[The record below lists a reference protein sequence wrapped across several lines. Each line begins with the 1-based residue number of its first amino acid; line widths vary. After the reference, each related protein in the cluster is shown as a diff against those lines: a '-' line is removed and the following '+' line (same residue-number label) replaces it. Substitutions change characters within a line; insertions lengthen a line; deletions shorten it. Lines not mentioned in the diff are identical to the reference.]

1 MSDRRIKP
9 ERLKERIAA
18 AEFSYSHVARQLG
31 VKQPTISRLVKGEQS
46 STARIDLLAS
56 ILGTTPGYLTG
67 ETDDPS
73 PNASTEPSA
82 RSYQAI
88 TMQVLLPAEDVLT
101 RMFEALLAMVDP
113 TAPPED
119 QARSLAKN
127 LPVGLSQLRDLLPD
141 PKRGGQAGSKSGQPK
156 MLVEQR

>member
-9 ERLKERIAA
+9 ERLRERIGA
-18 AEFSYSHVARQLG
+18 AEVSYSHVARELG

-56 ILGTTPGYLTG
+56 ILNTTPAYLTG

-73 PNASTEPSA
+73 PDAVPEPSA

-113 TAPPED
+113 AAPPED

-127 LPVGLSQLRDLLPD
+127 LPVGLSQLRDLLPA
-141 PKRGGQAGSKSGQPK
+141 PEQGNRAGSRSAPPK

>member
-1 MSDRRIKP
+1 MDRRIRS
-9 ERLKERIAA
+9 ERLKERIDAA
-18 AEFSYSHVARQLG
+18 GISYSDVARKLG
-31 VKQPTISRLVKGEQS
+31 VKQPTISRLAKGEQG
-46 STARIDLLAS
+46 STARIDLLAA
-56 ILGTTPGYLTG
+56 ILGTTPAYLTG
-67 ETDDPS
+67 GTDDPA
-73 PNASTEPSA
+73 PNAVPEPSA

-113 TAPPED
+113 AATREV

-127 LPVGLSQLRDLLPD
+127 LPVGLSQLRDLVPAQ
-141 PKRGGQAGSKSGQPK
+141 GNSGHATAMSDQSK